1 MARQRYVQSSCL
13 WNLYR
18 SVDRTMYID
27 GYLLLAIYVISV
39 SALLVSIYALWTLEE
54 IRQYYANKHN
64 AQKNYNQWQNQ
75 PPIKVDK
82 GKGHWD

>member
-1 MARQRYVQSSCL
+1 
-13 WNLYR
+13 
-18 SVDRTMYID
+18 MYID

-54 IRQYYANKHN
+54 VKQHYDNKYN
-64 AQKNYNQWQNQ
+64 AQKNYNHWHNQ

>member
-1 MARQRYVQSSCL
+1 
-13 WNLYR
+13 
-18 SVDRTMYID
+18 MYID

-75 PPIKVDK
+75 PPVKVAK